1 MATKLIDKQYSRQE
15 DGDKYV
21 CTFICDTAA
30 DAAKLQ
36 TEHPNCCPGSK
47 AVVADTGEVWMVN
60 ASGKWVAV
68 PNATILALNTEV

>member
-1 MATKLIDKQYSRQE
+1 MATKMIDKKYCYMD
-15 DGDKYV
+15 DGCKEV
-21 CTFICDTAA
+21 CTFVCDTAE

-36 TEHPNCCPGSK
+36 TEHPDCCSGSK